1 MGWIFYITTDIT
13 LTATTTTTIAVAASA
28 AAAMVV
34 VMNDIVVI
42 GRWRA
47 NHNKTM
53 AKIDHIDIIGKYQT
67 KNTKQ
72 TNG

>member
-13 LTATTTTTIAVAASA
+13 LTATTTTTIAVAA
-28 AAAMVV
+28 AAMVV

-47 NHNKTM
+47 NYNKTM